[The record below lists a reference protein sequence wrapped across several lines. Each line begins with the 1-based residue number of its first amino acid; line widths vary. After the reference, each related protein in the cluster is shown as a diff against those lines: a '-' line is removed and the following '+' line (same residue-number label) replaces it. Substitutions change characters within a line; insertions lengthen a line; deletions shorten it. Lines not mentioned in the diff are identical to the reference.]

1 MDKLV
6 NDINKLIAR
15 IAKGDTNALDEL
27 FLITRR
33 LFLHMANK
41 YLYDKTYAEDLLS
54 DVYYKIVKYS
64 SSFDSSQ
71 NGLNWT
77 YKILRNT
84 AIDFN
89 NRDSRYEVCELN
101 ENISEIEYVDELLDK
116 ILVHGAI
123 DTLDEDEKHVIYLR
137 YWEGLEYK
145 EIAQRINKPIT
156 TTYDYLKRIHKK
168 IKKSI
173 KKQN

>member
-6 NDINKLIAR
+6 VTINKLIVR
-15 IAKGDTNALDEL
+15 IAKGDNKALDEL

-41 YLYDKTYAEDLLS
+41 YLYDKSYAEDLLS
-54 DVYYKIVKYS
+54 EVYYKIVKYS
-64 SSFDSSQ
+64 DRFDSSY
-71 NGLNWT
+71 NGLNWM

-89 NRDSRYEVCELN
+89 KNDSRYEMCELN
-101 ENISEIEYVDELLDK
+101 ENISPIEYADELLDK
-116 ILVHGAI
+116 IMIHSAI
-123 DTLDEDEKHVIYLR
+123 NTLDDDEKFVIYLR

-145 EIAQRINKPIT
+145 EIAQRINKPLT

-168 IKKSI
+168 IHKSL
-173 KKQN
+173 KH